1 MERIENRTFDE
12 LKIGDSASLVHT
24 LTYKDIQLF
33 AAMSGDVNPAHVD
46 PAFAK
51 DDMFHKVIAHG
62 MWGGA
67 LISTVLGTELPGPG
81 AIYLGQSLQFRR
93 PVGLGDTITVAVR
106 VAEKNTEKHRVTLDC
121 EAKNQKG
128 ETVIT
133 GTAEVIAPTEKI
145 SRPRVVLPEVEL
157 RERGRGYRLLI
168 EQTRGLQPIRTA
180 VVHPVDSVSLIAAIE
195 AAREGLIVPVLVGP
209 EHKIRAAAEMA
220 KLDLASYEV
229 VPTEHSAA
237 AADRAVALA
246 RAGQVSAL
254 MKGALHTDELM
265 HAVVDAANG
274 LRTAR
279 RISHVFAMDAPAY
292 PRPLFITDAAINMY
306 PTLEDKR
313 DIVQNAIDLVHALR
327 QMLNKDALELLRQM
341 SNGDTLELLRQLPRV
356 AILSAVETVTEKLK
370 STLDA
375 AALCKMAD
383 RGQITG
389 AILDGPLA
397 FDNAVSEEAAKTK
410 GIVSPVAGKA
420 DIFVVP
426 DLEAGNMLAKQL
438 EYLGDAG
445 AAGIVLG
452 ARVPIILTSRADNTL
467 TRLGSC
473 AMAQLLVH
481 HQQSTKVSAL

>member
-1 MERIENRTFDE
+1 MEFIENRTFDE
-12 LKIGDSASLVHT
+12 LNIGDSASLAHT

-33 AAMSGDVNPAHVD
+33 AAMSGDVNPTHVD
-46 PAFAK
+46 PEFAK
-51 DDMFHKVIAHG
+51 DDTFHQVIAHG

-67 LISTVLGTELPGPG
+67 LFSTVLGTELPGPG
-81 AIYLGQSLQFRR
+81 AIYLGQSLRFRR

-106 VAEKNTEKHRVTLDC
+106 VAEKNTEKHRVTFDC
-121 EAKNQKG
+121 QATNQKG

-133 GTAEVIAPTEKI
+133 GTAEVIAPIDKI
-145 SRPRVVLPEVEL
+145 RRTRVVLPEVEL
-157 RERGRGYRLLI
+157 RERGRGYRMLI
-168 EQTRGLQPIRTA
+168 ERTRGVEPIRTA
-180 VVHPVDSVSLIAAIE
+180 VVHPVDSVSLVAAVE
-195 AAREGLIVPVLVGP
+195 AAKAGLIVPVLVGP
-209 EHKIRAAAEMA
+209 ENKIRAAAENA
-220 KLDLASYEV
+220 QIDLGPYEIV
-229 VPTEHSAA
+229 STEHSAA
-237 AADRAVALA
+237 AAAQAVALA
-246 RAGQVSAL
+246 RAGKVDAL

-265 HAVVDAANG
+265 HAVVDATNG

-292 PRPLFITDAAINMY
+292 PKPLFITDAAINIH

-313 DIVQNAIDLVHALR
+313 HIIQNAIDLAHAL
-327 QMLNKDALELLRQM
+327 QIPQA
-341 SNGDTLELLRQLPRV
+341 PRV
-356 AILSAVETVTEKLK
+356 AILSAVETVTEKIK

-389 AILDGPLA
+389 GILDGPLA

-410 GIVSPVAGKA
+410 GIVSPLAGKA

-438 EYLGDAG
+438 QYLGEAD

-467 TRLGSC
+467 ARLASC
-473 AMAQLLVH
+473 AMALLLV
-481 HQQSTKVSAL
+481 QNRKPAKPMAA

>member
-33 AAMSGDVNPAHVD
+33 AAISGDVNPAHVD
-46 PAFAK
+46 PGFAK
-51 DDMFHKVIAHG
+51 DDMFHKIIAHG

-106 VAEKNTEKHRVTLDC
+106 VAEKNTEKHRVTLEC

-133 GTAEVIAPTEKI
+133 GKAEVIAPTEKI

-157 RERGRGYRLLI
+157 RERGRLYRLLI
-168 EQTRGLQPIRTA
+168 EQIRALQPIRTA

-195 AAREGLIVPVLVGP
+195 AAREGLIAPVLVGP

-265 HAVVDAANG
+265 HAVVNAVNG

-292 PRPLFITDAAINMY
+292 PRPLFLTDASINIY
-306 PTLEDKR
+306 PSLEDKR

-327 QMLNKDALELLRQM
+327 RMLNR
-341 SNGDTLELLRQLPRV
+341 DTRELPRV
-356 AILSAVETVTEKLK
+356 AILSAVETVTQKIK

-438 EYLGDAG
+438 QYLGEAD

-481 HQQSTKVSAL
+481 NQQSTKVSAP

>member
-93 PVGLGDTITVAVR
+93 PVGLGDTITVSVR

-133 GTAEVIAPTEKI
+133 GRAEVIAPTEKI
-145 SRPRVVLPEVEL
+145 SRPRIVLPEVEL

-209 EHKIRAAAEMA
+209 EHKIRSAAEIA
-220 KLDLASYEV
+220 KLDLACYEI

-265 HAVVDAANG
+265 HAVVVAANG

-313 DIVQNAIDLVHALR
+313 DIVQNAINLVNALR
-327 QMLNKDALELLRQM
+327 QMLNR
-341 SNGDTLELLRQLPRV
+341 DTLELPRV
-356 AILSAVETVTEKLK
+356 AILSAVETVTEKIK

-397 FDNAVSEEAAKTK
+397 FDNAISEEAAKTK
-410 GIVSPVAGKA
+410 GIASPVAGKA
-420 DIFVVP
+420 DILVVP

-438 EYLGDAG
+438 EYLGDAD

-481 HQQSTKVSAL
+481 HQQSKTVSAL